1 MNPNHNLQ
9 WHPLLHDPSC
19 ERKAKPRATGLT
31 MVIDQGIGPRMF
43 EEMLA
48 IAAPYIDFIKL
59 GFGTSTLYP
68 FDVLRQKI
76 LLANEAGVRIYPGG
90 TFFEIAY
97 QCDLLNSY
105 LETLAR
111 AGFNCVEV
119 SDGSISMPGDVRSS
133 LIKMCVSQGFA
144 VISECGKKVSGTN
157 LTMDELEET
166 LYKDLEAGSSYVIVE
181 GRESGMNVGIYDKQG
196 KPDYEFLCAVETLI
210 PKSIRNRLIWEAP
223 MRQQQIDF
231 IRFFG
236 RNVNMGNIQPSE
248 TYSLESL
255 RRGLRSDTLSEA
267 VIESN

>member
-1 MNPNHNLQ
+1 LNPNHSPQ

-19 ERKAKPRATGLT
+19 ERKAKPRTTGLT
-31 MVIDQGIGPRMF
+31 MIIDQGIGPRMF
-43 EEMLA
+43 EEMLV
-48 IAAPYIDFIKL
+48 IAAPYVDFIKL

-68 FDVLRQKI
+68 FDVLKEKI
-76 LLANEAGVRIYPGG
+76 LLAREAGVRIYPGG

-97 QCDLLNSY
+97 QCDVVGSY

-111 AGFNCVEV
+111 AGFNCVEI
-119 SDGSISMPGDVRSS
+119 SDGTICLQSDVRSS
-133 LIKMCVSQGFA
+133 LIKKCVSQGFT
-144 VISECGKKVSGTN
+144 VLSECGKKETGTN

-181 GRESGMNVGIYDKQG
+181 GRESGTNVGIYDREG

-210 PKSIRNRLIWEAP
+210 PKSIRDRLIWEAP

-236 RNVNMGNIQPSE
+236 RNVNMGNIQPDE
-248 TYSLESL
+248 IYSLESL
-255 RRGLRSDTLSEA
+255 RRGLRSDTFSAA
-267 VIESN
+267 VTESN